1 MTEGRTMTGRRKI
14 AITMLAVAGLGLAIP
29 AAAIHYRQSIGPLDL
44 SEARRGSV
52 VVVDRDGKLLRAFT
66 TQDGRWRL
74 PVSVKDVDPRFLSM
88 LLAFE
93 DRRFETHHGVDYKA
107 LGRAAMQWMTTGH
120 IVSGGST
127 LTMQVARLLARSQ
140 SAVAQSAAAD
150 APQADDS
157 SAKPR
162 DQHEDRSLG
171 VKLRQIVRALEIE
184 RHATK
189 AQVLDLYLALAPYG
203 GNLEGIR
210 AASLAYFGKE
220 PKRLSVA
227 EAALLV
233 ALPQSPETRRPDHFG
248 EAARIAR
255 DKVLFRAAEAGVI
268 TKAEQEMASA
278 EPMPQ
283 QRRAFPALAPHAS
296 EAALR
301 GDPSNRVIRLT
312 LDAKL
317 QASLEGLAHD
327 GVQRLGPKLSA
338 AILVVDNA
346 TGAVLAHVGAADYL
360 SQDRAGAIDMT
371 QAMRSPGSALKPFI
385 YALAFENG
393 IAHPETILDDRP
405 SRYGLYA
412 PQNFDLSYQ
421 GTVTARRALQLSLNV
436 PAIELLSEIGA
447 PQFLARLRNAGATI
461 ALSPDAAPGL
471 AVGLGGLGITLS
483 DLARLYA
490 GLARG
495 GSVPELIEKTAAMKA
510 QDSEA
515 HRIAEPVA
523 AWYVADILRG
533 APPPLNAPSGRIAY
547 KTGTSYGFR
556 DAFAVGFDK
565 AYTIA
570 VWIGRPDNAAV
581 PGLVG
586 RQVAAPILFEAFAR
600 LGDDYEFLAAPRNA
614 LITTTSLL
622 PPPLR
627 HLRKDAPKTFA
638 AAAMAPLKIA
648 YPPDGARV
656 DLGLTKG
663 EPSTNSNTIERDAS
677 GKPVT
682 TFPHPAL
689 ALKAQGGVP
698 PLTWIV
704 NGTPLGEADLRRQSA
719 WTPDGAGF
727 ARVSVI
733 DAKGASD
740 SVLVR
745 LE

>member
-1 MTEGRTMTGRRKI
+1 MTEGRQTTGCRKI
-14 AITMLAVAGLGLAIP
+14 AIAMLAVAGLGLGIP

-44 SEARRGSV
+44 SEAQRGSA

-107 LGRAAMQWMTTGH
+107 LGRAAVQWMTTGH

-127 LTMQVARLLARSQ
+127 LTMQVARLLARTQ
-140 SAVAQSAAAD
+140 SASPQSTASDAQQED
-150 APQADDS
+150 KDS
-157 SAKPR
+157 PKPR
-162 DQHEDRSLG
+162 DQREDRSLA
-171 VKLRQIVRALEIE
+171 VKLRQMVRALEIE

-189 AQVLDLYLALAPYG
+189 TQVLDLYLALAPYG

-255 DKVLFRAAEAGVI
+255 DKVLVRAAEAGVI

-278 EPMPQ
+278 EPVPQ
-283 QRRAFPALAPHAS
+283 QRRAFPAFAPHAS
-296 EAALR
+296 EEALR
-301 GDPSNRVIRLT
+301 GAPNSRVIKLT

-436 PAIELLSEIGA
+436 PAIELLSEVGA

-495 GSVPELIEKTAAMKA
+495 GSVPELIEKSDQIKG
-510 QDSEA
+510 QDLED

-533 APPPLNAPSGRIAY
+533 APPPLNAPAGRIAY

-581 PGLVG
+581 SGLVG
-586 RQVAAPILFEAFAR
+586 RQVAAPILFDAFAR
-600 LGDDYEFLAAPRNA
+600 LGDDYEFPAAPRNA

-638 AAAMAPLKIA
+638 AAAIAPLKIA

-663 EPSTNSNTIERDAS
+663 DAS
-677 GKPVT
+677 T
-682 TFPHPAL
+682 AL

-698 PLTWIV
+698 PLTWII
-704 NGTPLGEADLRRQSA
+704 NGTPLGAADLRRQSA

>member
-1 MTEGRTMTGRRKI
+1 MTEGRKMIERRKI
-14 AITMLAVAGLGLAIP
+14 AIAMLAVAGLGLGIP

-44 SEARRGSV
+44 SEAQRGSV

-74 PVSVKDVDPRFLSM
+74 PVSVKDVDPRFVAM

-107 LGRAAMQWMTTGH
+107 LGRAAMQWLTTGH

-127 LTMQVARLLARSQ
+127 LTMQVARLLARTQGAVVQ
-140 SAVAQSAAAD
+140 SGAPSVPQGDDD
-150 APQADDS
+150 ALR
-157 SAKPR
+157 PR
-162 DQHEDRSLG
+162 ERENRSLA
-171 VKLRQIVRALEIE
+171 VKLRQIARALEIE

-189 AQVLDLYLALAPYG
+189 TQVLDLYLALAPYG

-248 EAARIAR
+248 EAARVAR

-278 EPMPQ
+278 EPVPQ
-283 QRRAFPALAPHAS
+283 QRRAFPAFAPHAS
-296 EAALR
+296 EEALR
-301 GDPSNRVIRLT
+301 GEPTNRVIRLT

-471 AVGLGGLGITLS
+471 AIGLGGLGITLS

-495 GSVPELIEKTAAMKA
+495 GSVPELIEKSARMKA
-510 QDSEA
+510 QDGEA

-533 APPPLNAPSGRIAY
+533 APPPLNAPAGRIAY

-663 EPSTNSNTIERDAS
+663 ESST
-677 GKPVT
+677 
-682 TFPHPAL
+682 AL